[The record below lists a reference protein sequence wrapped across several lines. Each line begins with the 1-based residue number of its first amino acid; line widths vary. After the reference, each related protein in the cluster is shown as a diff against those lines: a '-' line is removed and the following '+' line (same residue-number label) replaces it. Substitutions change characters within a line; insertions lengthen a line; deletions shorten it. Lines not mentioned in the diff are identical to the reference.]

1 MLAPFTQPA
10 LRRFVR
16 SFARL
21 PLESSQMQLIATL
34 ETYAAMYRTY
44 AGFARTQ
51 RPIAEQV
58 ARMIKEHGFVSADE
72 VLRAAFLNLDLWID
86 DPHAFAA
93 C

>member
-1 MLAPFTQPA
+1 M
-10 LRRFVR
+10 RRFVR

-21 PLESSQMQLIATL
+21 LLEGGETQLIRTL
-34 ETYAAMYRTY
+34 DARAASYRTY
-44 AGFARTQ
+44 AGFARAL

-58 ARMIKEHGFVSADE
+58 ARLINEHGFVSADE
-72 VLRAAFLNLDLWID
+72 VLCAAFLNLDLWID